1 VRSGAVG
8 AVALEGPRT
17 TGAALGAERTSAEA
31 VAVALSDGLV
41 AGLSD
46 GLVAEL
52 EVSIAGVLDVD
63 VDAGVAAALVRLAS
77 GLVAAFDTEPRRKR
91 TPAAPSAI
99 TPATAT
105 PIHIA
110 VQMLARVSGGAPASI
125 AGLAAPVIGA
135 GVCEKPA
142 TSSSFTVPRSALR

>member
-8 AVALEGPRT
+8 AAALEGPRT

-31 VAVALSDGLV
+31 VAVALSEGLEAGLDVSV
-41 AGLSD
+41 AG
-46 GLVAEL
+46 GLG
-52 EVSIAGVLDVD
+52 VSAADVD
-63 VDAGVAAALVRLAS
+63 VDAGVAAALVGLAS